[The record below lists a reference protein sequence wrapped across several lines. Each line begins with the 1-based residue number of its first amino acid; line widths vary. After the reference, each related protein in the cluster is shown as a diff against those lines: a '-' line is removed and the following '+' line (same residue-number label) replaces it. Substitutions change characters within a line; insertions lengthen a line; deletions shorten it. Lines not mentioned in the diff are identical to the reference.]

1 MKAVENTVKNAI
13 LLKPK
18 EKVLILYDRP
28 KMEIAKIFAKACKRR
43 GGKVSMVKVT
53 GLIETKREPPKSV
66 VRQMKKSDVVLG
78 ITSISL
84 THTQAIRDVIK
95 TGTRVATMPRITKKM
110 FPALG
115 VNYKKLLSLCKKVKK
130 KFASAHCA
138 SITTKTGTD
147 ISLWFTGRKIS
158 MDDGLLDKP
167 GSLHNLPAGETGVSP
182 IETSVDGK
190 IVVDVCMVGVE
201 KIKNPITIFVKRGRI
216 TKISGKKETEKLRK
230 IFRKA
235 DKNSKTIAEFS
246 IGTNKKARLIGKV
259 LNDEKAYGTC
269 HFAFGDNISLGG
281 KNKSNV
287 HLDGVVNKPTIYF
300 DGKIIMKNGKLL

>member
-18 EKVLILYDRP
+18 EKVLIVYDRP
-28 KMEIAKIFAKACKRR
+28 KMEIAKIFAKACEKRK
-43 GGKVSMVKVT
+43 GKVSLIEIK
-53 GLIETKREPPKSV
+53 GLTETKREPPKSV
-66 VRQMKKSDVVLG
+66 VKEMKKSGVVLG

-84 THTQAIRDVIK
+84 THTQAVRDVIK
-95 TGTRVATMPRITKKM
+95 TGARVATMPGITKKM
-110 FPALG
+110 FPALD
-115 VNYKKLLSLCKKVKK
+115 VNYKKLVKICKKVKK

-138 SITTKTGTD
+138 LITTKMGTD

-167 GSLHNLPAGETGVSP
+167 GSLHNLPAGETGVAP
-182 IETSVDGK
+182 IESSVDGK
-190 IVVDVCMVGVE
+190 IVVDICMVGVE
-201 KIKNPITIFVKRGRI
+201 KIKNPITIFVKKGRI
-216 TKISGKKETEKLRK
+216 TKIFGKKEIEKLRK

-246 IGTNKKARLIGKV
+246 IGTNKKAKLIDKV

-300 DGKIIMKNGKLL
+300 DGKMIMENGKLL